1 MVSEKTMG
9 LIVNLKNFLLD
20 TLDFFFPNFC
30 VLCNQKIH
38 RTFYSICDNCTNEI
52 EISNEN
58 DLKEFFRNNLAN
70 AGLITNYYAKYEF
83 IRDGKFQTA
92 VHNLKYNRKS
102 LIGIQL
108 GIELGKE
115 LIKQNWF
122 NEVDLIIPVPIHRIK
137 KLSRGYNQSDY
148 IAKGI
153 SQITQKEIDYKSLK
167 RIRNTPTQTHLHLQE
182 RIENV
187 KDAFKVIN
195 KEKIKNKVI
204 LVVDDVCTT
213 GSTVNEIARSL
224 LNAGAKK
231 INLSTLAFVKEK
243 DFSLKV

>member
-1 MVSEKTMG
+1 MVSEKAMG
-9 LIVNLKNFLLD
+9 TSVEIKNFFLD

-38 RTFYSICDNCTNEI
+38 RTFYSICDNCINQI
-52 EISNEN
+52 EISTEK
-58 DLKEFFRNNLAN
+58 DLIEFYHNNLSSH
-70 AGLITNYYAKYEF
+70 GLITHYYARYEF

-115 LIKQNWF
+115 LKRQSWF
-122 NEVDLIIPVPIHRIK
+122 NEVDIIVPVPIHRIK
-137 KLSRGYNQSDY
+137 KLSRGYNQSDF

-153 SQITQKEIDYKSLK
+153 ARVTQKIIDNKLIK
-167 RIRNTPTQTHLHLQE
+167 RIRNTPTQTHLHLHE

-187 KDAFKVIN
+187 KNAFKVVN
-195 KEKIKNKVI
+195 KEKIRSKVI
-204 LVVDDVCTT
+204 LIVDDVCTT
-213 GSTVNEIARSL
+213 GSTVNEVARTL
-224 LNAGAKK
+224 LNSGARKV
-231 INLSTLAFVKEK
+231 NLSTLAFVKEK

>member
-9 LIVNLKNFLLD
+9 LVINLRNFLFD

-30 VLCNQKIH
+30 VLCNQKIQ
-38 RTFYSICDNCTNEI
+38 RTFYSICDNCINEI
-52 EISNEN
+52 EISNEK
-58 DLKEFFRNNLAN
+58 DLIEFYRNNLTN

>member
-70 AGLITNYYAKYEF
+70 AGLISNYYAKYEF

-195 KEKIKNKVI
+195 KDKIKNKVI

>member
-1 MVSEKTMG
+1 MVSAKTMG
-9 LIVNLKNFLLD
+9 FILTFKNFFLD

-30 VLCNQKIH
+30 VLCNQKIQ
-38 RTFYSICDNCTNEI
+38 RTLYSICNYCVNEI
-52 EISNEN
+52 ELSNEA
-58 DLKEFFRNNLAN
+58 DLIEFYNNNLSN
-70 AGLITNYYAKYEF
+70 SGLITNYYAKYEF

-115 LIKQNWF
+115 LINQSWF
-122 NEVDLIIPVPIHRIK
+122 NEVDLIIPVPIHRVK
-137 KLSRGYNQSDY
+137 KLSRGFNQTDF

-153 SQITQKEIDYKSLK
+153 AQVTRKEVDFQSLK
-167 RIRNTPTQTHLHLQE
+167 RIRNTPSQTHLHLDE

-187 KDAFKVIN
+187 KEAFKVIN

-204 LVVDDVCTT
+204 LILDDVCTT
-213 GSTVNEIARSL
+213 GSTVNEIARTL
-224 LNAGAKK
+224 LNSGAKK

-243 DFSLKV
+243 DFNLKI

>member
-70 AGLITNYYAKYEF
+70 AGLISNYYAKYEF